1 MCGILGW
8 IGASASPELVDRF
21 VRASSL
27 LTHRG
32 PDDEGLLWLPFD
44 QAAPVSMGGPSTPL
58 ALNLPKVAA
67 CRDHVRGPGALFG
80 HRRLAILDVSPAGH
94 QPMAAANGRV
104 WVVFNGEIYNYR
116 ELRDELSHSH
126 QFITGSDTE
135 VLLAAYLEWGPSAA
149 KRFVGMFAFAI
160 VDTRDRE
167 RPLVVMGR
175 DPFGIKPLYY
185 THIAGDLVFA
195 SEIKALLA
203 LGAPARCHAT
213 RLFRFLENGVTDY
226 GDSTM
231 FAGIHQVEPAHIQ
244 IVHAT
249 PDVRMD
255 SPNCYWHLDVT
266 RPPGGP
272 KSAEEAARMLRD
284 AFLAS
289 IKLHL
294 RSDVP
299 LGTALSGGIDS
310 TSIVAGIRAVEPAAR
325 IEAFGYIAEDA
336 RLNEEKWIVTAAQH
350 TGARLHRCQPDPN
363 FFGTHLD
370 EFILTQELPFGSTS
384 IIAQWHVFQAAAAAG
399 IKVMLDGQGAD
410 EMLAGYG
417 GYPSRRL
424 ESLVRAGHL
433 SEAVRFWRSA
443 GRQHG
448 PKDMALELAA
458 YLAPSSVVRAAKHV
472 AGLRA
477 ASAALN
483 RDWFRARNASP
494 DLPGRPG
501 GADRLRSEL
510 WHSVRVS
517 SLPMLLRFE
526 DRNSMAHSVE
536 SRVPFLT
543 THLAETIFSLPEEL
557 LVDDHGTTKSVMRR
571 AMRGLVPDTI
581 LDRRDKIGFA
591 TPERQWLLAARPWVE
606 RQLADLHAGAVP
618 ALLPDVVENQW
629 RNLDTGRSRFD
640 FRFWRWLNVIAWS
653 RLFSVSFS

>member
-8 IGASASPELVDRF
+8 IGHSASPELVGRF
-21 VRASSL
+21 VGALNL

-32 PDDEGLLWLPFD
+32 PDDEGVLWLPFD
-44 QAAPVSMGGPSTPL
+44 RTAPVSMGGPSTPN
-58 ALNLPKVAA
+58 ALHLPKVG
-67 CRDHVRGPGALFG
+67 RGQERVGGPGVLLG

-94 QPMAAANGRV
+94 QPMSASDGLV

-116 ELRDELSHSH
+116 ELRDELSDRH
-126 QFITGSDTE
+126 QFTTATDTE
-135 VLLAAYLEWGPSAA
+135 VLLAAYLAWGPAA
-149 KRFVGMFAFAI
+149 ARRFVGMFAFAI
-160 VDTRDRE
+160 VDARDHE
-167 RPLVVMGR
+167 RPVVVMGR

-185 THIAGDLVFA
+185 SRIGGDLVFA

-203 LGAPARCHAT
+203 LGVPARCHAT

-244 IVHAT
+244 V
-249 PDVRMD
+249 VRASPEVRLD
-255 SPNCYWHLDVT
+255 SSDCYWRLDVT
-266 RPPGGP
+266 RPPSGP
-272 KSAEEAARMLRD
+272 RSADEAAHRLRD

-310 TSIVAGIRAVEPAAR
+310 SSIVAGIRAVVPDAR
-325 IEAFGYIAEDA
+325 IEAFGYIAEDT
-336 RLNEEKWIVTAAQH
+336 RINEEKWIVTAAEH
-350 TGARLHRCQPDPN
+350 TRARLHRCQPDPN

-410 EMLAGYG
+410 EMLAGYR

-424 ESLVRAGHL
+424 ESLVRAGRL
-433 SEAVRFWRSA
+433 NEAVRYWRTA

-448 PKDMALELAA
+448 SREMALELAA
-458 YLAPSSVVRAAKHV
+458 YLAPAGLVRAAKRV
-472 AGLRA
+472 AGLHA

-557 LVDDHGTTKSVMRR
+557 LVDNLGTTKSVMRR

-591 TPERQWLLAARPWVE
+591 TPERQWLLAARPWVD
-606 RQLADLHAGAVP
+606 RQLADLRAGAVP
-618 ALLPDVVENQW
+618 PLLPDVVESQW

-640 FRFWRWLNVIAWS
+640 FRFWRWLNVIAWA